1 MPSIILTILI
11 IIADQWSKHIIEAN
25 MTPGLSLPVI
35 PNIFHITY
43 ILNPGAAFGILEN
56 QRGFFI
62 AIAIAMLLA
71 AIYFYPRIPAKYHML
86 RFGVC
91 LLVGGASGNVID
103 RIKTGYVVDF
113 FDLRVWPV
121 FNIADIAIVSGV
133 ICVIIAMFRLS
144 HKEDECI

>member
-1 MPSIILTILI
+1 VPSIILTILI

-25 MTPGLSLPVI
+25 MMPGLSLPVI

>member
-25 MTPGLSLPVI
+25 MMPGLSLPVI